1 MVMPGYRIIEEIHK
15 GSRTSLYRGVRESD
29 GAPVILK
36 TVAVSHENIDGLSK
50 LAHEYDLT
58 RKLDLDCIVK
68 SYALERTE
76 DTVALVREDFG
87 AISLSDIIPRGGFAA
102 DMAVRIAVKLAA
114 ALGEIHN
121 KGIVHMDVKPSNIL
135 IHEDTGEVKLNDF
148 GLAIILSR
156 EYQQTTGAMSLRG
169 SFAYMSPEQTG
180 RMNRAVDAR
189 SDFYTLGVTMY
200 EMLTGQLPFHAG
212 DAMEWFHCHIA
223 KTPTPPHVINSSVP
237 RFVSAVVMKLMA
249 KTAEDRYQSAYGI
262 VHDLRKCLSLV
273 EEGVTSASFV
283 PGEADGSDTLQ
294 IPQKLYGRNAELSG
308 LMDAFARAGKGGYET
323 VFIAG
328 PAGIG
333 KSSLVFEMQ
342 REVLL
347 RNSYFISGRCSQRNR
362 DIPYFSIA
370 TAFQSLTRQI
380 LSEPEA
386 RIASWKRKLLDAVE
400 PNGQVITNIIPEI
413 ELIIGK
419 QPPVAAMPPAESIN
433 RINSVFSDFVGVLAM
448 ESRPLV
454 LFLDDMQWADPATVE
469 LVRHLMADND
479 VKHLLLIGAYR
490 DNEPDGVAFAS
501 GMKDEMAGKPT
512 VTLGPLPSDALACLA
527 SDALHRV
534 DTGELAE
541 IIMQKTA
548 GNPFFVKQFLIKLY
562 HDGLLELDPDT
573 GKWKWHGDR
582 IMRAAITDN
591 LVDIVAGKIN
601 KLSPGAQHAVKA
613 AACIGVA
620 FDMSMLSSIAGA
632 TGESL
637 YDDLSEA
644 IREGLLL
651 SESGASG
658 IGNGPLNSSS
668 PSTSY
673 DTASSYRFLHDRIQQ
688 EAYSLLTSEEKKVL
702 HLAIGRILL
711 RNAGQ
716 EHWRENVLEVLA
728 HFNEGLDLVND
739 PSERNRLSELNVYA
753 GEKAKASA
761 AYETALKYFK
771 QALDLAGDEI
781 WSSEPE
787 RAARLSTDLAE
798 CEFICGNFDRAEGLF
813 DTVIHRAERI
823 EDKAGIYNLKI
834 LLYQNQGRNDI
845 ALKTG
850 VEGLKM
856 LGVSLPLH
864 PGKPVLLATLLRIAA
879 RLRGVDIASLSGLPV
894 MSDPE
899 KLAVMK
905 LMMTMTVPAYFVNRD
920 LLVLI
925 TMKMVQ
931 VSLRYGNSEPSS
943 YAYTC
948 FGMVIGAAFGK
959 YRKGFEF
966 GELGV
971 AVGKKFG
978 DINILGKCHGMCGI
992 FTNVWGRHVRTSID
1006 HLLDGYRMLL
1016 ACGNH
1021 VFASYNAI
1029 ATVFEMSLKGDQL
1042 ESVRRESQKYHDFMN
1057 KIKFF
1062 DNTHYFIVTQ
1072 RFIACL
1078 LGEADE
1084 PASFGGSGFDE
1095 QGHVA
1100 VMEGLVDRVPL
1111 SWYYVNKMS
1120 AAYISGDYRSALSAG
1135 DKSASMLDVAMG
1147 QVYVPMHYF
1156 MHSLAAAAMYDGA
1169 ATADRSR
1176 LKRIVSRNLKKLRA
1190 FDEACPENHRHYR
1203 YAVEAEE
1210 ARMSG
1215 RDGDALKLYAVAAEF
1230 AARNGFVND
1239 EALIYERTSLIHL
1252 SNGMEEAGRLFMEEA
1267 SRKYA
1272 AWGAVKKVADLAA
1285 NYPWLRKKAADYSQ
1299 SISCTNS
1306 TSSSE
1311 SVSHMLDMMTII
1323 KASQAISGE
1332 ISLERLLDRLM
1343 HIVIE
1348 NAGAERGVLLLE
1360 KENRLYIEA
1369 EGNVGADAELL
1380 RSLPLEE
1387 YQGLPESI
1395 INYTARTSEPV
1406 VLDDASNSG
1415 DYVRDPYIEKNR
1427 TKSVIC
1433 VPLFNQ
1439 GRFTGVLYLEN
1450 NLTKG
1455 AFTQE
1460 RLKTLEMLSS
1470 QIAISIE
1477 NSRLYEGLRIV
1488 SSELEKYSG
1497 DLERKVEER
1506 TRELSEE
1513 VKERKRAENEA
1524 EAASRAKSEFLANM
1538 SHEIR
1543 TPLNA
1548 VIGLTGLALRTELT
1562 TKQRDY
1568 FRKIQSASN
1577 TLLRTINDILDFSKI
1592 EAGKLE
1598 LEYTGFYLSDVLS
1611 NVTNIL
1617 AERASAKGIELRI
1630 RKTTGIPNRMIGD
1643 PFRLEQVLLNLTTN
1657 AIKFTEHGAVTVLVS
1672 YAGRT
1677 SPDSATLSFSVR
1689 DTGIGM
1695 TREQQDKLFSP
1706 FVQADGSTTRRYGG
1720 TGLGLV
1726 ITKSLVN
1733 MMGGEIS
1740 VKSEYNNGSNFMF
1753 TINVGLLQDDR
1764 EAELSIPEE
1773 MRDMKVLIVDDSL
1786 TSRELLRD
1794 ILGSFGFRVDTAASG
1809 DEAIDKLRS
1818 SQGGDRYRLVL
1829 LDWMMHGINGTEV
1842 VRKLRSE
1849 LAPDELPKVIMVTS
1863 YGMEAVQH
1871 DAEEAG
1877 VDAFLIK
1884 PVNESLIFNTLME
1897 VYCKDTHI
1905 VPDIELVTDDP
1916 GTYAGRLSG
1925 GFVLL
1930 ADDSP
1935 LNQQV
1940 AMELLEQVGV
1950 RADIAHN
1957 GKEAAYKVGNS
1968 LESDGRCRYD
1978 AVLMDVQMP
1987 EMDGFEATR
1996 LIRGNP
2002 AFRDLPIIALT
2013 AHAIHGDRERCISS
2027 GMDDYITKPIDS
2039 ERLYATLSKWIKPRA
2054 ELQPKQIE
2062 NRKDA
2067 TSAVLLP
2074 DWAEGLDIAGAL
2086 RRLGGNSGLY
2096 MRLLGSFV
2104 EEYEAFADYIESSVR
2119 SMDTRTAT
2127 RFAHSLKGEAGSV
2140 GAFELRR
2147 RAAELEER
2155 INNGNA
2161 VAQELEELKPEL
2173 LSVLFSI
2180 KKLLSQFQPEAP
2192 PDYSGGAGF
2201 DLKEVRALIGELDV
2215 MLENGNFSA
2224 RDVFEKLRARLAG
2237 SSVETQAD
2245 DLRQRLDVFDM
2256 DEARAIL
2263 SNLSAKLQAD

>member
-1 MVMPGYRIIEEIHK
+1 
-15 GSRTSLYRGVRESD
+15 
-29 GAPVILK
+29 
-36 TVAVSHENIDGLSK
+36 
-50 LAHEYDLT
+50 
-58 RKLDLDCIVK
+58 
-68 SYALERTE
+68 
-76 DTVALVREDFG
+76 
-87 AISLSDIIPRGGFAA
+87 
-102 DMAVRIAVKLAA
+102 
-114 ALGEIHN
+114 
-121 KGIVHMDVKPSNIL
+121 
-135 IHEDTGEVKLNDF
+135 
-148 GLAIILSR
+148 
-156 EYQQTTGAMSLRG
+156 
-169 SFAYMSPEQTG
+169 
-180 RMNRAVDAR
+180 
-189 SDFYTLGVTMY
+189 
-200 EMLTGQLPFHAG
+200 LTG
-212 DAMEWFHCHIA
+212 
-223 KTPTPPHVINSSVP
+223 
-237 RFVSAVVMKLMA
+237 
-249 KTAEDRYQSAYGI
+249 
-262 VHDLRKCLSLV
+262 
-273 EEGVTSASFV
+273 
-283 PGEADGSDTLQ
+283 
-294 IPQKLYGRNAELSG
+294 
-308 LMDAFARAGKGGYET
+308 
-323 VFIAG
+323 
-328 PAGIG
+328 
-333 KSSLVFEMQ
+333 
-342 REVLL
+342 
-347 RNSYFISGRCSQRNR
+347 
-362 DIPYFSIA
+362 
-370 TAFQSLTRQI
+370 
-380 LSEPEA
+380 
-386 RIASWKRKLLDAVE
+386 
-400 PNGQVITNIIPEI
+400 
-413 ELIIGK
+413 
-419 QPPVAAMPPAESIN
+419 
-433 RINSVFSDFVGVLAM
+433 
-448 ESRPLV
+448 
-454 LFLDDMQWADPATVE
+454 
-469 LVRHLMADND
+469 
-479 VKHLLLIGAYR
+479 
-490 DNEPDGVAFAS
+490 
-501 GMKDEMAGKPT
+501 
-512 VTLGPLPSDALACLA
+512 
-527 SDALHRV
+527 
-534 DTGELAE
+534 
-541 IIMQKTA
+541 
-548 GNPFFVKQFLIKLY
+548 
-562 HDGLLELDPDT
+562 
-573 GKWKWHGDR
+573 
-582 IMRAAITDN
+582 
-591 LVDIVAGKIN
+591 
-601 KLSPGAQHAVKA
+601 
-613 AACIGVA
+613 
-620 FDMSMLSSIAGA
+620 
-632 TGESL
+632 
-637 YDDLSEA
+637 
-644 IREGLLL
+644 
-651 SESGASG
+651 
-658 IGNGPLNSSS
+658 
-668 PSTSY
+668 
-673 DTASSYRFLHDRIQQ
+673 
-688 EAYSLLTSEEKKVL
+688 EEKKVL
-702 HLAIGRILL
+702 HLSIGRILL

-728 HFNEGLDLVND
+728 HFNEGLDLVTD
-739 PSERNRLSELNVYA
+739 QSERKRLSELNFYA
-753 GEKAKASA
+753 GGKAKASA
-761 AYETALKYFK
+761 AYETALKYFRL
-771 QALDLAGDEI
+771 ALDLAGDEI

-787 RAARLSTDLAE
+787 RATGLYTDLAE

-813 DTVIHRAERI
+813 DTVIQRAARI
-823 EDKAGIYNLKI
+823 EDKAEIYNLKI

-845 ALKTG
+845 ALETG

-864 PGKPVLLATLLRIAA
+864 PGKPVLLATLLRIAV
-879 RLRGVDIASLSGLPV
+879 RLRGVDVASLSELPE
-894 MSDPE
+894 MSDTE

-931 VSLRYGNSEPSS
+931 VSLRYGNSAPSS

-959 YRKGFEF
+959 HRKGFEF

-992 FTNVWGRHVRTSID
+992 FTNVWGGHVRTSIE
-1006 HLLDGYRMLL
+1006 HLLEGYRMLL

-1029 ATVFEMSLKGDQL
+1029 ATVFEMSLKGDPL
-1042 ESVRRESQKYHDFMN
+1042 DSVLRESQKYHDFMK
-1057 KIKFF
+1057 KIKFL

-1072 RFIACL
+1072 RYIACL
-1078 LGEADE
+1078 LGETDG
-1084 PASFGGSGFDE
+1084 PSSFGGAEFDE
-1095 QGHVA
+1095 QEHVA

-1120 AAYISGDYRSALSAG
+1120 AAYISGDYRSALAAG
-1135 DKSASMLDVAMG
+1135 DKSAGMLDVAMG
-1147 QVYVPMHYF
+1147 QVYVPLHYY
-1156 MHSLAAAAMYDGA
+1156 MHSLAAAALCDGA
-1169 ATADRSR
+1169 TSAERSSY
-1176 LKRIVSRNLKKLRA
+1176 KRVIRRNLKKLRS

-1210 ARMSG
+1210 ARISG
-1215 RDGDALKLYAVAAEF
+1215 RHGDALRLYSAAAES
-1230 AARNGFVND
+1230 AASNGFVND
-1239 EALIYERTSLIHL
+1239 EALIYERTSLLHL
-1252 SNGMEEAGRLFMEEA
+1252 SNGTEEYGRLFMAEA

-1272 AWGAVKKVADLAA
+1272 AWGAERKVADLAA
-1285 NYPWLRKKAADYSQ
+1285 NYPWLRKKAAELSQ
-1299 SISCTNS
+1299 SISLTSS

-1311 SVSHMLDMMTII
+1311 SVSHMLDMMTIV

-1343 HIVIE
+1343 QIVIE

-1360 KENRLYIEA
+1360 KERRLYIEA
-1369 EGNVGADAELL
+1369 EGKVGADAELL

-1387 YQGLPESI
+1387 YQGLPASI

-1455 AFTQE
+1455 AFTEE

-1477 NSRLYEGLRIV
+1477 NSRLYEGLRIA
-1488 SSELEKYSG
+1488 STELEKYSG

-1513 VKERKRAENEA
+1513 VKERKKAENEA
-1524 EAASRAKSEFLANM
+1524 AAANRAKSEFLANM

-1562 TKQRDY
+1562 PKQRDY

-1617 AERASAKGIELRI
+1617 AEKASAKGIELRI

-1643 PFRLEQVLLNLTTN
+1643 PFRLEQVLLNLTAN
-1657 AIKFTEHGAVTVLVS
+1657 AIKFTENGAVTVLVS

-1677 SPDSATLSFSVR
+1677 SPDRATLSFSVR

-1695 TREQQDKLFSP
+1695 TREQQEKLFSP

-1726 ITKSLVN
+1726 ISKSLVN

-1740 VKSEYNNGSNFMF
+1740 VKSEHNNGSNFIF
-1753 TINVGLLQDDR
+1753 TIDVGLLQDDT

-1773 MRDMKVLIVDDSL
+1773 MRGMKVLIVDDSL

-1794 ILGSFGFRVDTAASG
+1794 ILESFGFRVDTAASG
-1809 DEAIDKLRS
+1809 DEAISKLRS
-1818 SQGGDRYRLVL
+1818 SQADDRYSLVL

-1849 LAPDELPKVIMVTS
+1849 LDPGALPTVIMVTS

-1897 VYCKDTHI
+1897 VYYKETHK
-1905 VPDIELVTDDP
+1905 VSDIDCVTDDA
-1916 GTYAGRLSG
+1916 GSYATRLSG
-1925 GFVLL
+1925 AFVLL

-1940 AMELLEQVGV
+1940 AVELLEQVGV
-1950 RADIAHN
+1950 RADIANN
-1957 GKEAAYKVGNS
+1957 GNEAAYKVGNS
-1968 LESDGRCRYD
+1968 LEDDGRCRYD

-2002 AFRDLPIIALT
+2002 AFRDLPVIALT
-2013 AHAIHGDRERCISS
+2013 AHAIRGDRERCISA

-2039 ERLYATLSKWIKPRA
+2039 ERLYSTLAKWIKPRSV
-2054 ELQPKQIE
+2054 LNQKQSE
-2062 NRKDA
+2062 KRKDA
-2067 TSAVLLP
+2067 QPAFLLP
-2074 DWAEGLDIAGAL
+2074 DRVDGLDIAGAL
-2086 RRLGGNSGLY
+2086 RRLGGNTGLY
-2096 MRLLGSFV
+2096 MRLLGRFV
-2104 EEYEAFADYIESSVR
+2104 EEYEAFGDNIENTAR
-2119 SMDTRTAT
+2119 DMDTRTAM
-2127 RFAHSLKGEAGSV
+2127 RFAHSLKGEAGSA

-2147 RAAELEER
+2147 LAADLEER
-2155 INNGNA
+2155 ITNGNA

-2173 LSVLFSI
+2173 MSVLISM
-2180 KKLLSQFQPEAP
+2180 KKLMSQFQPEAAP
-2192 PDYSGGAGF
+2192 GHAGGAGF
-2201 DLKEVRALIGELDV
+2201 DLNEVRTLIGELDG

-2237 SSVETQAD
+2237 SPVEAQAD
-2245 DLRQRLDVFDM
+2245 ELRQRLDVFNM
-2256 DEARAIL
+2256 DEARVVL
-2263 SNLSAKLQAD
+2263 SKISDKLQAYKEQ